1 MLSDIILLCLAEI
14 RKYVSNKKNG
24 TYKRMEI
31 GIVDTVSFEQMIMEC
46 PTEVWTGIF
55 QELQGNAG
63 QRIPQHGDGCHGIVD
78 VYQMGQSITSGGNIS
93 GSREAAGNVSER
105 FCGRKRK

>member
-1 MLSDIILLCLAEI
+1 MD
-14 RKYVSNKKNG
+14 R
-24 TYKRMEI
+24 
-31 GIVDTVSFEQMIMEC
+31 D
-46 PTEVWTGIF
+46 F

-93 GSREAAGNVSER
+93 AAGKLQGTYPKD
-105 FCGRKRK
+105 FAGGRK